1 MFQKLNGFSN
11 QYWGWGGEDDDMFNR
26 KGQIGNRRIFMLLL
40 LLIQLLIC
48 KFKNHFYRI
57 DNMGLK
63 IMRYSEEIS
72 R

>member
-1 MFQKLNGFSN
+1 MFRKLNGFSN

-26 KGQIGNRRIFMLLL
+26 KGQVGNTRIFMLLL
-40 LLIQLLIC
+40 LFIRLIC
-48 KFKNHFYRI
+48 IFKNHFYRI

-63 IMRYSEEIS
+63 IMRYGEEIS